1 MELAEHD
8 CLAAGIKSSWP
19 AWSDSTVIFSNSTF
33 SFLFRLEAN
42 MFLDAG
48 KKKTQHSTQGP
59 LQNRG
64 TD

>member
-8 CLAAGIKSSWP
+8 CLSAGVKSSWP
-19 AWSDSTVIFSNSTF
+19 AWSEGMVIFSNSTF
-33 SFLFRLEAN
+33 SFLFRLGAS

-48 KKKTQHSTQGP
+48 KKHSIRGH
-59 LQNRG
+59 LWNRG